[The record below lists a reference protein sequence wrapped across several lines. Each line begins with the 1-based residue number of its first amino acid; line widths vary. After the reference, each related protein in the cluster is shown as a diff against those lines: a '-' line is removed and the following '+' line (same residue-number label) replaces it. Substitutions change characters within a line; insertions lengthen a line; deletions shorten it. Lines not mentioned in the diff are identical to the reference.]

1 MTVQDTPAGHRA
13 GPSQVTASVSGD
25 NNHRVEAVLATL
37 SWTDKLGQLQI
48 GYRPRLAD
56 AQELV
61 RGGIGAI
68 FWPRSAA
75 STNALQRIAV
85 QETQHGIPLL
95 VGLDVIHGQR
105 TIFPIPLAQAAS
117 FDPAVAETDGRVSAM
132 EAASGG
138 VNWAFAP
145 MVDVSRDPRWG
156 RVAEGFGED
165 TFLTAAMGAAKI
177 VGMQGESL
185 AAPGSLA
192 ACAKHYVG
200 YGAAEGGRDYN
211 TVDLS
216 EQALRNVYLEPFRAA
231 VDAGAATVMASFN
244 TVAGRPVHGNRHL
257 LTDILKNEWAHPGFV
272 VGDADGV
279 PNLIAHG
286 VAENLHDALV
296 QSINAGLD
304 MEMGGNLITPD
315 GRTTLTPDTLSA
327 DRVDDAVRR
336 VLRLKFALGLF
347 DNPYVDET
355 TERTEP
361 TDGTRRLTQDA
372 AERSVVLLKNSGT
385 LPLPV
390 GPVRV
395 LLTGPYA
402 DSTDHLGA
410 WVQSFAAPA
419 GSLADALRCERPDI
433 DLSVLPGASFFG
445 APSR

>member
-1 MTVQDTPAGHRA
+1 MTVQPSSITDAPASTA
-13 GPSQVTASVSGD
+13 PSAPSVIQEHD
-25 NNHRVEAVLATL
+25 DRVEAILSRL
-37 SWTDKLGQLQI
+37 SWNDKLGQLQI

-75 STNALQRIAV
+75 ATNALQRIAV
-85 QETQHGIPLL
+85 EETSHGIPLL

-117 FDPAVAETDGRVSAM
+117 FDPTVAETDGRVSAQ

-145 MVDVSRDPRWG
+145 MVDISRDPRWG

-165 TFLTAAMGAAKI
+165 TYLTSAMGAAKI
-177 VGMQGESL
+177 IGMQGASL
-185 AAPGSLA
+185 SAQGSVA
-192 ACAKHYVG
+192 ACVKHFVG

-216 EQALRNVYLEPFRAA
+216 EQALRNVYLPPFRAA
-231 VDAGAATVMASFN
+231 VNAGAATVMASFN
-244 TVAGRPVHGNRHL
+244 TVAGRPVHANRHL

-279 PNLIAHG
+279 PNLISHG
-286 VAENLHDALV
+286 VAEDLHDALV
-296 QSINAGLD
+296 QSISAGLD
-304 MEMGGNLITPD
+304 MEMGGNMVAPD
-315 GRTTLTPDTLSA
+315 GYTTLTPDTLSTV
-327 DRVDDAVRR
+327 RVDDAVRR

-347 DNPYVDET
+347 DNPYVDEP

-361 TDGTRRLTQDA
+361 TDAHPPTRPGRGRTLGGAAEERRHTPVVAGADSGAAYRAVRRQHRPPRRLGA
-372 AERSVVLLKNSGT
+372 VIRCARGI
-385 LPLPV
+385 
-390 GPVRV
+390 
-395 LLTGPYA
+395 TG
-402 DSTDHLGA
+402 
-410 WVQSFAAPA
+410 
-419 GSLADALRCERPDI
+419 
-433 DLSVLPGASFFG
+433 
-445 APSR
+445 